1 VLLAVAAEFEAA
13 SPVSLAIC
21 ANVVRVVTEAGVRS
35 RDIPDLA
42 GVSKEA
48 VAMAMGIL
56 VKRGLAIEGRDQAGS
71 RWRIVRLTP
80 RGALAQAAYHELAAD
95 VEDAWRERFAPVS
108 ASTVPAN
115 TAPADPADTVPADT
129 EPVEALRTALE
140 RLPAQQLLEGTDPYP
155 EGWRARVTAP
165 TLLAHYP
172 MVLHRGAYPDGS

>member
-1 VLLAVAAEFEAA
+1 VLLALAAEFEAA

-21 ANVVRVVTEAGVRS
+21 ANVVRVLTEAGVRS

-48 VAMAMGIL
+48 VSMATGIL
-56 VKRGLAIEGRDQAGS
+56 VKRGLAIEGRDPAGS

-95 VEDAWRERFAPVS
+95 VEDAWRERFAAGPV
-108 ASTVPAN
+108 A
-115 TAPADPADTVPADT
+115 
-129 EPVEALRTALE
+129 ALRTALE
-140 RLPAQQLLEGTDPYP
+140 RLPARQLLEGTDPYP
-155 EGWRARVTAP
+155 EGWRARVAAP